1 MMKSSKTMLLSLLMG
16 LVLPVVLL
24 LGSLGEAQRCARR
37 CPRSAARDARGCCVP
52 STPTAPAPARPATC
66 AEGRIRIPGGT
77 FEMGT
82 TDPRVSSRAPVHTVT
97 LSPYCIDRTEV
108 TVEAYERCVAR
119 GVCADLTYITD
130 IPDNPRFPI
139 TSVTWE
145 EARTYCAAAAGR
157 LPTEAEWEYAAR
169 GSDGRVYPWGN
180 APPSNQLCWNHP
192 EGSRGCE
199 VGAFPSGAS
208 PFGVLDMAGN
218 ADEWVADWFDTYP
231 SGPTRDPRG
240 PASGFTRVMR
250 GGGTQ
255 GDPIMML
262 STGRYHDPPEAR
274 VVGYGFRCASDV
286 AP

>member
-1 MMKSSKTMLLSLLMG
+1 MTTTSKTMLLSLLMG

-66 AEGRIRIPGGT
+66 AEGRIRVPGGT

-82 TDPRVSSRAPVHTVT
+82 TDPRVSSDAPVHTVT

-108 TVEAYERCVAR
+108 TVEAYQRCVTR

-169 GSDGRVYPWGN
+169 GTDGRVYPWGQR
-180 APPSNQLCWNHP
+180 ATLESTLLEPSRGLPRLRGRRLSLPVRRPSACSTWP
-192 EGSRGCE
+192 VTRWSGSRIGSTPIRAGRSE
-199 VGAFPSGAS
+199 TLAVPHPVGRA
-208 PFGVLDMAGN
+208 
-218 ADEWVADWFDTYP
+218 
-231 SGPTRDPRG
+231 
-240 PASGFTRVMR
+240 
-250 GGGTQ
+250 
-255 GDPIMML
+255 
-262 STGRYHDPPEAR
+262 
-274 VVGYGFRCASDV
+274 
-286 AP
+286 